1 MLAPNL
7 YSIKKYKERKFGKIG
22 NVCLKRLVRCLFYV
36 LFFGA
41 LLNLAGKYLR
51 PKVKRA
57 EPKAHRLCNAIRMV
71 DGRILGWGGCS
82 VGHGDGDIFGVPQ
95 PFNCPSSQV
104 SKTLWPSGPEWE
116 IKREIKY
123 QMKCWQLGNF
133 HRTALHCVQL
143 DGSRAIS
150 NQIVQFT
157 YLFECNV
164 CYWNA

>member
-1 MLAPNL
+1 MYICVYRPNALPISRSKRPTEMLAPNL

-71 DGRILGWGGCS
+71 DGRILGWGDVLWGM
-82 VGHGDGDIFGVPQ
+82 GMGIFSG
-95 PFNCPSSQV
+95 CPSHLIAPAPKCQRPCDRVDQSGK
-104 SKTLWPSGPEWE
+104 SKE
-116 IKREIKY
+116 K
-123 QMKCWQLGNF
+123 
-133 HRTALHCVQL
+133 
-143 DGSRAIS
+143 
-150 NQIVQFT
+150 
-157 YLFECNV
+157 
-164 CYWNA
+164 